1 MSNCPKCNAKISDD
15 DRFCPDC
22 GHDLRGTISEAAI
35 MTVGGLET
43 LDDATTHAT
52 KASSQKA
59 LEPGTEFAARYMIE
73 EIIGR
78 GGMGIVYKAKDN
90 LTEQIVALKLIR
102 TDRLGGEGAI
112 RRLISE
118 GITARSIR
126 HPNVVAVYDVGDAD
140 GQPYVSMEYLRGD
153 SLRGWHRKKIQAR
166 EDIPLR
172 IAARI
177 VAEIL
182 DGLKAAHD
190 SGVIHRDLKPENII
204 LLDEPTETA
213 APLKILD
220 FGIAQATTNA
230 LDSNT
235 GTGIGTPRY
244 MAPEQITHASSVG
257 PAADLYSVSVLF
269 YELLVDVLPQ
279 GHWQPPSGGRSD
291 VPAAIDALIEKGLSN
306 RPASR
311 PQAATEYRKALV
323 DAVNLGPSVR
333 KQNGADKP
341 TGLPLNNNIMKWAG
355 IGSAALVA
363 LILIFSLVPDD
374 TGPGPGPI
382 DPCDGLYGEALSA
395 CLGIDPEPE
404 PGPGPVKPDP
414 IRPDPPPTPIQSL
427 SGRWDDGLGSL
438 YNIRVNR
445 NGSFSGTGTGADGTA
460 LQLSG
465 RFEGVNGTYTLT
477 APAFGMSFNGSLV
490 WDQGCHINYRTTDIY
505 GNAIQGQ
512 LHVNHTPGAPCPA

>member
-1 MSNCPKCNAKISDD
+1 MSDSNFAALAPGIILAERYHVQEALGEGTSAAVYLAHDEQL
-15 DRFCPDC
+15 
-22 GHDLRGTISEAAI
+22 GHKVALKVLDPLRGTDP
-35 MTVGGLET
+35 VGRSRFEREYRVLSRLTHPNIARCHALAKDGDMDILVMEFIEGET
-43 LDDATTHAT
+43 LA
-52 KASSQKA
+52 
-59 LEPGTEFAARYMIE
+59 
-73 EIIGR
+73 
-78 GGMGIVYKAKDN
+78 
-90 LTEQIVALKLIR
+90 
-102 TDRLGGEGAI
+102 DRLVSGRI
-112 RRLISE
+112 RYHE
-118 GITARSIR
+118 A
-126 HPNVVAVYDVGDAD
+126 VA
-140 GQPYVSMEYLRGD
+140 
-153 SLRGWHRKKIQAR
+153 
-166 EDIPLR
+166 
-172 IAARI
+172 IAASL
-177 VAEIL
+177 ADAL
-182 DGLKAAHD
+182 CACHAA
-190 SGVIHRDLKPENII
+190 GVLHRDLKPANIM
-204 LLDEPTETA
+204 LHPERGPV
-213 APLKILD
+213 ILD
-220 FGIAQATTNA
+220 FGVAWFSSAMNLTRTGAT
-230 LDSNT
+230 
-235 GTGIGTPRY
+235 IGTPRY